1 MNKIGIIAGSGFYNL
16 ESIKIIA
23 ELEIN
28 TPFGKPSDKIMHCEL
43 DGIEVFF
50 IARHSSKHEFL
61 PHEVN
66 YRANIYA
73 LKTLGVTKCLGIS
86 AVGSLK
92 EELKPGDFVMPD
104 QLIDKTN
111 SRASTFFESPYV
123 AHVSLANPFCNTLR
137 SAVFDEI
144 KNEGAHFDG
153 TYICMQG
160 PAFSTKAESN
170 LHRQMGGSL
179 IGMTMCPEAKLARE
193 AQIAYISICI
203 VSDYDCWKDDQKE
216 VEASDVIN
224 TLNTASKK
232 LKERIPAILKT
243 ISKTETSKYTRAVLC
258 NALMCNTETF
268 NKRLKEIHSVL
279 SL

>member
-1 MNKIGIIAGSGFYNL
+1 M
-16 ESIKIIA
+16 
-23 ELEIN
+23 
-28 TPFGKPSDKIMHCEL
+28 
-43 DGIEVFF
+43 
-50 IARHSSKHEFL
+50 
-61 PHEVN
+61 
-66 YRANIYA
+66 
-73 LKTLGVTKCLGIS
+73 LGVTKCLAIS

-111 SRASTFFESPYV
+111 GREYTFFKSPYV

-137 SAVFDEI
+137 SAVFNEI
-144 KNEGAHFDG
+144 KNDGVHFDG

-179 IGMTMCPEAKLARE
+179 IGMTMSPEAKLARE
-193 AQIAYISICI
+193 AQIAYVSICI
-203 VSDYDCWKDDQKE
+203 VSDYDCWKENEKE
-216 VEASDVIN
+216 VEVSDVIA

-232 LKERIPAILKT
+232 LKEKIPSIVKAISNT
-243 ISKTETSKYTRAVLC
+243 DASKYTREVLC
-258 NALMCNTETF
+258 NALMCNPENF
-268 NKRLKEIHSVL
+268 NQELKEIHSVL